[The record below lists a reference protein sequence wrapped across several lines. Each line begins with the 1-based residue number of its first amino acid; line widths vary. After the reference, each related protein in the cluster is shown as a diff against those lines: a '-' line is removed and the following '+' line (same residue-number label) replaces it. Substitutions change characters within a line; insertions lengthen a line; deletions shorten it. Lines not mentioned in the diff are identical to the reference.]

1 MQCHQDLPRILI
13 YHWQSEIGEKTYKSR
28 KVWSLYFYWTEIEF
42 SFVVWSIYLSKRNL
56 IKLQSRSN
64 IHQRC
69 LLQKYTTMSICHF
82 TSIILF
88 SVLPWV
94 KSCWT
99 NFETPDQTLK
109 PPRNNIQFSW
119 HRPFQWPRVSLVT
132 WGTLKIRIWLV
143 RQRKF
148 DPTLETNKQTFSA
161 DLFLYMAF

>member
-1 MQCHQDLPRILI
+1 MQCQIKTKQYSMRCRHDLPRILI

-42 SFVVWSIYLSKRNL
+42 SFVAWSIYLSRRNL

-69 LLQKYTTMSICHF
+69 LLQKYTAMSVCHF
-82 TSIILF
+82 TSVILF
-88 SVLPWV
+88 SVLPRV

-109 PPRNNIQFSW
+109 LPIKLWNSQEVI
-119 HRPFQWPRVSLVT
+119 
-132 WGTLKIRIWLV
+132 
-143 RQRKF
+143 
-148 DPTLETNKQTFSA
+148 FSA
-161 DLFLYMAF
+161 DLFL